1 MGGDCKEHCDV
12 YCTECGTDFEYGT
25 ETCKVCDA
33 KEITG
38 LYDKFANAPITK
50 TELETYQD
58 VREFLGL
65 ADKE

>member
-1 MGGDCKEHCDV
+1 MLW
-12 YCTECGTDFEYGT
+12 CGTDFEYGT